1 MKIKT
6 ILTPVTC
13 ALLISFSAHAAN
25 ADNYK
30 NVINRTGAPQ
40 YMKDYDYDDHQ
51 RFNPFF
57 DLGAWHGHLLPDG
70 PNTMGGFPGV
80 ALLTEEYI
88 NFMASNFDRLT
99 VWQDGKKVDF
109 TLEAYSIP
117 GALVQKLTAKD
128 VQVEMTLR
136 FATPR
141 TSLLET
147 KITSNKPLDL
157 VWDGELLEKLEA
169 KEGKPLSDKTIAGE
183 YPDYQRKISATRD
196 GLKVTFGKVRATW
209 DLLTS
214 GESEYQVHKS
224 LPVQTEIN
232 GNRFT
237 SKAHINGST
246 TLYTT
251 YSHLLTAQEVSK
263 EQMQIRDILARPAF
277 YLTASQQRWEEYLK
291 KGLTNPDATPEQTRV
306 AVKAIETLNGNWRSP
321 GGAVKFNTVTPSVTG
336 RWFSGNQT
344 WPWDTW
350 KQAFAMAHFNPD
362 IAKENIRAVF
372 SWQIQPGDSVRP
384 QDVGFVPDLIAWN
397 LSPERGGDGGNWN
410 ERNTKP
416 SLAAWSVMEVY
427 NVTQDKTWVAEMYP
441 KLVAYHDWWLR
452 NRDHNGN
459 GVPEYG
465 ATRDKAHNTESGEML
480 FTVKKGNKEETQSG
494 LNNYARVVEK
504 GQYDSLEIPAQVAAS
519 WESGRDDAAVFGFI
533 DKEQL
538 DKYVA
543 NGGKRS
549 DWTVKFAENR
559 SQDGTLLGYSLLQ
572 ESVDQ
577 ASYMYSDN
585 HYLAEMATILG
596 KPEEAKRYRQLAQQL
611 ADYINTCM
619 FDPTTQ
625 FYYDVRIEDK
635 PLANGCAGKPIV
647 ERGKGPEGWSVM
659 EVYNVTQD
667 KTWVAE
673 MYPKLVAY
681 HDWWLRNRDHN
692 GNGVPEYGATRD
704 KAHNT
709 ESGEML
715 FTVKKGNKEETQSGL
730 NNYARVVEKGQ
741 YDSLEIPAQVAASW
755 ESGRD
760 DAAVFGFIDKE
771 QLDKYVA
778 NGGKR
783 SDWTVKFAEN
793 RSQDGTLL
801 GYSLLQESVDQAS
814 YMYSDNHY
822 LAEMA
827 TILGKPEEA
836 KRYRQLAQQ
845 LADYINTCMF
855 DPTTQFYYDVRIEDK
870 PLANGCAGKPI
881 VERGK
886 GPEGWSPL
894 FNGAATQA
902 NADAVVKVML
912 DPKEF
917 NTFVPLGTAA
927 LTNPAFG
934 ADIYWRGRVW
944 VDQFWFGL
952 KGMERYGYR
961 DDALKLADTFFRH
974 AKGLTA
980 DGPIQENYNPLTGA
994 QQGAPNFSWSAA
1006 HLFMLYNDFFR
1017 KQ

>member
-1 MKIKT
+1 MNMT
-6 ILTPVTC
+6 PILTPLAC
-13 ALLISFSAHAAN
+13 GLLMSFSALAAN
-25 ADNYK
+25 VDSVK
-30 NVINRTGAPQ
+30 NVINRTGAPG
-40 YMKDYDYDDHQ
+40 YMHDYDYDDHQ

-70 PNTMGGFPGV
+70 PATMGGFPGV

-88 NFMASNFDRLT
+88 NFMATNFDRLT
-99 VWQDGKKVDF
+99 VYQNGKKVDF
-109 TLEAYSIP
+109 TLEAYSLP
-117 GALVQKLTAKD
+117 GALVQKLSSTA
-128 VQVEMTLR
+128 VQIEMTLR
-136 FATPR
+136 FASSH

-147 KITSNKPLDL
+147 KITSNTPLDL

-169 KEGKPLSDKTIAGE
+169 KEGKPLSDKTIDGE
-183 YPDYQRKISATRD
+183 YPDYQRKIIATRD
-196 GLKVTFGKVRATW
+196 GLKVTFGKVRSTW

-224 LPVQTEIN
+224 LAMNTTVD
-232 GNRFT
+232 GHRFT

-263 EQMQIRDILARPAF
+263 EQAQIRDILARPSS
-277 YLTASQQRWEEYLK
+277 YMLASQQRWESYLK
-291 KGLTNPDATPEQTRV
+291 KGLNNPDATPEQTRV

-321 GGAVKFNTVTPSVTG
+321 GGAVNYNTVTPSVTG

-372 SWQIQPGDSVRP
+372 SWQVKPGDPVRP
-384 QDVGFVPDLIAWN
+384 QDAGFIPDLIAWN

-427 NVTQDKTWVAEMYP
+427 NVTKDKSWLEEMYP

-465 ATRDKAHNTESGEML
+465 ATRDKAHNTASGEML
-480 FTVKKGNKEETQSG
+480 FTVKKGDKEETLSG
-494 LNNYARVVEK
+494 LQNYAAVTRN

-549 DWTVKFAENR
+549 DWVVKFAENR
-559 SQDGTLLGYSLLQ
+559 SHDGKLLGYSLLQ

-577 ASYMYSDN
+577 ASYMVSDN
-585 HYLAEMATILG
+585 HYLAEMATLLG
-596 KPEEAKRYRQLAQQL
+596 KTQEAKRYQALATKL
-611 ADYINTCM
+611 TDYINTCM
-619 FDPTTQ
+619 FDATTQ
-625 FYYDVRIEDK
+625 YF
-635 PLANGCAGKPIV
+635 
-647 ERGKGPEGWSVM
+647 
-659 EVYNVTQD
+659 
-667 KTWVAE
+667 
-673 MYPKLVAY
+673 
-681 HDWWLRNRDHN
+681 
-692 GNGVPEYGATRD
+692 
-704 KAHNT
+704 
-709 ESGEML
+709 
-715 FTVKKGNKEETQSGL
+715 
-730 NNYARVVEKGQ
+730 
-741 YDSLEIPAQVAASW
+741 
-755 ESGRD
+755 
-760 DAAVFGFIDKE
+760 
-771 QLDKYVA
+771 
-778 NGGKR
+778 
-783 SDWTVKFAEN
+783 
-793 RSQDGTLL
+793 
-801 GYSLLQESVDQAS
+801 
-814 YMYSDNHY
+814 
-822 LAEMA
+822 
-827 TILGKPEEA
+827 
-836 KRYRQLAQQ
+836 
-845 LADYINTCMF
+845 
-855 DPTTQFYYDVRIEDK
+855 YDVRIEDK

-894 FNGAATQA
+894 FNGAATQPH
-902 NADAVVKVML
+902 ADAVVKVML

-934 ADIYWRGRVW
+934 PDIYWRGRVW

-952 KGMERYGYR
+952 KGMARYGYR
-961 DDALKLADTFFRH
+961 DDALKMADTFFKH

-980 DGPIQENYNPLTGA
+980 DGPIQENYNPLNGA

-1006 HLFMLYNDFFR
+1006 HLYMLYSDFLK

>member
-291 KGLTNPDATPEQTRV
+291 KG
-306 AVKAIETLNGNWRSP
+306 
-321 GGAVKFNTVTPSVTG
+321 
-336 RWFSGNQT
+336 
-344 WPWDTW
+344 
-350 KQAFAMAHFNPD
+350 
-362 IAKENIRAVF
+362 
-372 SWQIQPGDSVRP
+372 
-384 QDVGFVPDLIAWN
+384 
-397 LSPERGGDGGNWN
+397 
-410 ERNTKP
+410 
-416 SLAAWSVMEVY
+416 
-427 NVTQDKTWVAEMYP
+427 
-441 KLVAYHDWWLR
+441 
-452 NRDHNGN
+452 
-459 GVPEYG
+459 
-465 ATRDKAHNTESGEML
+465 
-480 FTVKKGNKEETQSG
+480 
-494 LNNYARVVEK
+494 
-504 GQYDSLEIPAQVAAS
+504 
-519 WESGRDDAAVFGFI
+519 
-533 DKEQL
+533 
-538 DKYVA
+538 
-543 NGGKRS
+543 
-549 DWTVKFAENR
+549 
-559 SQDGTLLGYSLLQ
+559 
-572 ESVDQ
+572 
-577 ASYMYSDN
+577 
-585 HYLAEMATILG
+585 
-596 KPEEAKRYRQLAQQL
+596 
-611 ADYINTCM
+611 
-619 FDPTTQ
+619 
-625 FYYDVRIEDK
+625 
-635 PLANGCAGKPIV
+635 
-647 ERGKGPEGWSVM
+647 
-659 EVYNVTQD
+659 
-667 KTWVAE
+667 
-673 MYPKLVAY
+673 
-681 HDWWLRNRDHN
+681 
-692 GNGVPEYGATRD
+692 
-704 KAHNT
+704 
-709 ESGEML
+709 
-715 FTVKKGNKEETQSGL
+715 NKEETQSGL

-1006 HLFMLYNDFFR
+1006 HLYMLYNDFFR

>member
-1 MKIKT
+1 MNMT
-6 ILTPVTC
+6 PILTPLAC
-13 ALLISFSAHAAN
+13 GLLMSFSSLAAN
-25 ADNYK
+25 VDSVK
-30 NVINRTGAPQ
+30 NVINRTGAPG
-40 YMKDYDYDDHQ
+40 YMHDYDYDDHQ

-70 PNTMGGFPGV
+70 PATMGGFPGV

-88 NFMASNFDRLT
+88 NFMATNFDRLT
-99 VWQDGKKVDF
+99 VYQNGKKVDF
-109 TLEAYSIP
+109 TLEAYSLP
-117 GALVQKLTAKD
+117 GALVQKLSSTA

-136 FATPR
+136 FASSH

-147 KITSNKPLDL
+147 KITSNTPLDL

-169 KEGKPLSDKTIAGE
+169 KEGKPLSDKTIDGE
-183 YPDYQRKISATRD
+183 YPDYQRKIIATRD
-196 GLKVTFGKVRATW
+196 GLKVTFGKVRSTW

-224 LPVQTEIN
+224 LAMNTTVD
-232 GNRFT
+232 GHRFT

-263 EQMQIRDILARPAF
+263 EQAQIRDILARPSS
-277 YLTASQQRWEEYLK
+277 YMLASQQRWEAYLK
-291 KGLTNPDATPEQTRV
+291 KGLNNPDATPEQTRV

-321 GGAVKFNTVTPSVTG
+321 GGAVNYNTVTPSVTG

-372 SWQIQPGDSVRP
+372 SWQVKPGDPVRP
-384 QDVGFVPDLIAWN
+384 QDAGFIPDLIAWN

-427 NVTQDKTWVAEMYP
+427 NVTKDKSWLEEMYP

-465 ATRDKAHNTESGEML
+465 ATRDKAHNTASGEML
-480 FTVKKGNKEETQSG
+480 FTVKKGDKEETLSG
-494 LNNYARVVEK
+494 LQNYAAVTRN

-533 DKEQL
+533 DKEQM

-549 DWTVKFAENR
+549 DWVVKFAENR
-559 SQDGTLLGYSLLQ
+559 SQDGKLLGYSLLQ

-577 ASYMYSDN
+577 ASYMVSDN
-585 HYLAEMATILG
+585 HYLAEMATLLG
-596 KPEEAKRYRQLAQQL
+596 KTQEAKRYQALATKL
-611 ADYINTCM
+611 TDYINTCM
-619 FDPTTQ
+619 FDANTQ
-625 FYYDVRIEDK
+625 YF
-635 PLANGCAGKPIV
+635 
-647 ERGKGPEGWSVM
+647 
-659 EVYNVTQD
+659 
-667 KTWVAE
+667 
-673 MYPKLVAY
+673 
-681 HDWWLRNRDHN
+681 
-692 GNGVPEYGATRD
+692 
-704 KAHNT
+704 
-709 ESGEML
+709 
-715 FTVKKGNKEETQSGL
+715 
-730 NNYARVVEKGQ
+730 
-741 YDSLEIPAQVAASW
+741 
-755 ESGRD
+755 
-760 DAAVFGFIDKE
+760 
-771 QLDKYVA
+771 
-778 NGGKR
+778 
-783 SDWTVKFAEN
+783 
-793 RSQDGTLL
+793 
-801 GYSLLQESVDQAS
+801 
-814 YMYSDNHY
+814 
-822 LAEMA
+822 
-827 TILGKPEEA
+827 
-836 KRYRQLAQQ
+836 
-845 LADYINTCMF
+845 
-855 DPTTQFYYDVRIEDK
+855 YDVRIEDK

-894 FNGAATQA
+894 FNGAATQSH
-902 NADAVVKVML
+902 ADAVVKVML

-934 ADIYWRGRVW
+934 PDIYWRGRVW

-952 KGMERYGYR
+952 KGMARYGYR
-961 DDALKLADTFFRH
+961 DEALKMADTFFNH

-1006 HLFMLYNDFFR
+1006 HLYMLYSDFLK

>member
-306 AVKAIETLNGNWRSP
+306 ALAWRRGEIQHRHAVGDRALVLRQSDLAV
-321 GGAVKFNTVTPSVTG
+321 GYLEAGVCDGAFQ
-336 RWFSGNQT
+336 SGHRQREY
-344 WPWDTW
+344 PRGLLLADPARR
-350 KQAFAMAHFNPD
+350 Q
-362 IAKENIRAVF
+362 RA
-372 SWQIQPGDSVRP
+372 SAGCGLCPRPDSVEP
-384 QDVGFVPDLIAWN
+384 
-397 LSPERGGDGGNWN
+397 
-410 ERNTKP
+410 
-416 SLAAWSVMEVY
+416 
-427 NVTQDKTWVAEMYP
+427 
-441 KLVAYHDWWLR
+441 
-452 NRDHNGN
+452 
-459 GVPEYG
+459 
-465 ATRDKAHNTESGEML
+465 
-480 FTVKKGNKEETQSG
+480 
-494 LNNYARVVEK
+494 
-504 GQYDSLEIPAQVAAS
+504 
-519 WESGRDDAAVFGFI
+519 
-533 DKEQL
+533 
-538 DKYVA
+538 
-543 NGGKRS
+543 
-549 DWTVKFAENR
+549 
-559 SQDGTLLGYSLLQ
+559 
-572 ESVDQ
+572 
-577 ASYMYSDN
+577 
-585 HYLAEMATILG
+585 
-596 KPEEAKRYRQLAQQL
+596 
-611 ADYINTCM
+611 
-619 FDPTTQ
+619 
-625 FYYDVRIEDK
+625 
-635 PLANGCAGKPIV
+635 
-647 ERGKGPEGWSVM
+647 
-659 EVYNVTQD
+659 
-667 KTWVAE
+667 
-673 MYPKLVAY
+673 
-681 HDWWLRNRDHN
+681 
-692 GNGVPEYGATRD
+692 
-704 KAHNT
+704 
-709 ESGEML
+709 
-715 FTVKKGNKEETQSGL
+715 
-730 NNYARVVEKGQ
+730 
-741 YDSLEIPAQVAASW
+741 
-755 ESGRD
+755 
-760 DAAVFGFIDKE
+760 
-771 QLDKYVA
+771 
-778 NGGKR
+778 
-783 SDWTVKFAEN
+783 
-793 RSQDGTLL
+793 
-801 GYSLLQESVDQAS
+801 
-814 YMYSDNHY
+814 
-822 LAEMA
+822 
-827 TILGKPEEA
+827 
-836 KRYRQLAQQ
+836 
-845 LADYINTCMF
+845 
-855 DPTTQFYYDVRIEDK
+855 
-870 PLANGCAGKPI
+870 
-881 VERGK
+881 
-886 GPEGWSPL
+886 
-894 FNGAATQA
+894 
-902 NADAVVKVML
+902 
-912 DPKEF
+912 
-917 NTFVPLGTAA
+917 
-927 LTNPAFG
+927 
-934 ADIYWRGRVW
+934 
-944 VDQFWFGL
+944 
-952 KGMERYGYR
+952 
-961 DDALKLADTFFRH
+961 
-974 AKGLTA
+974 
-980 DGPIQENYNPLTGA
+980 
-994 QQGAPNFSWSAA
+994 
-1006 HLFMLYNDFFR
+1006 
-1017 KQ
+1017 

>member
-1 MKIKT
+1 M
-6 ILTPVTC
+6 
-13 ALLISFSAHAAN
+13 SFSAHAAN

-88 NFMASNFDRLT
+88 NFMATNFDRLT
-99 VWQDGKKVDF
+99 VWQDGKKVNF

-136 FATPR
+136 FTTPR

-147 KITSNKPLDL
+147 KIISDKPLDL

-277 YLTASQQRWEEYLK
+277 YLTA
-291 KGLTNPDATPEQTRV
+291 
-306 AVKAIETLNGNWRSP
+306 
-321 GGAVKFNTVTPSVTG
+321 
-336 RWFSGNQT
+336 
-344 WPWDTW
+344 
-350 KQAFAMAHFNPD
+350 
-362 IAKENIRAVF
+362 F
-372 SWQIQPGDSVRP
+372 SWQIQPGDTVRP

-427 NVTQDKTWVAEMYP
+427 NVTQDKAWLAEMYP

-480 FTVKKGNKEETQSG
+480 FTVKKGDKEETQSG

-543 NGGKRS
+543 S
-549 DWTVKFAENR
+549 
-559 SQDGTLLGYSLLQ
+559 
-572 ESVDQ
+572 
-577 ASYMYSDN
+577 
-585 HYLAEMATILG
+585 
-596 KPEEAKRYRQLAQQL
+596 
-611 ADYINTCM
+611 
-619 FDPTTQ
+619 
-625 FYYDVRIEDK
+625 
-635 PLANGCAGKPIV
+635 
-647 ERGKGPEGWSVM
+647 
-659 EVYNVTQD
+659 
-667 KTWVAE
+667 
-673 MYPKLVAY
+673 
-681 HDWWLRNRDHN
+681 
-692 GNGVPEYGATRD
+692 
-704 KAHNT
+704 
-709 ESGEML
+709 
-715 FTVKKGNKEETQSGL
+715 
-730 NNYARVVEKGQ
+730 
-741 YDSLEIPAQVAASW
+741 
-755 ESGRD
+755 
-760 DAAVFGFIDKE
+760 
-771 QLDKYVA
+771 
-778 NGGKR
+778 GGKR

-912 DPKEF
+912 NPKEF

-1006 HLFMLYNDFFR
+1006 HLYMLYNDFFR